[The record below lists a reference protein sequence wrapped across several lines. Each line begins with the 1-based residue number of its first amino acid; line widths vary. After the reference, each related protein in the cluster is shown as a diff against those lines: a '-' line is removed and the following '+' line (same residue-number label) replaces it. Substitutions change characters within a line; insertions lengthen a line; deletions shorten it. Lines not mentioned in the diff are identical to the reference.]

1 MILLVLAI
9 IVLLVLLNF
18 RYKQGYSW
26 KDIFSPIR
34 WKAVYIWILKK
45 QLKYFK
51 ETNTYLTKNEL
62 LQYSYRVAKCSDCL
76 QAGKCVHCGCDAEGR
91 LNGTTDECSAKKWGA
106 FLTDDELNNL
116 LKENKLIFDVK
127 IEKNNDSI

>member
-62 LQYSYRVAKCSDCL
+62 LQYSYRVAKCGDCL